1 LNGSSVFGRGETGVS
16 PRPQIDHIRK
26 PQLLRAAADV
36 IVERGLASTRIADV
50 AERAGTSPPAVLY
63 WFRSKDE
70 LLAEA
75 LTVDEE
81 RFYVE
86 MRERIH
92 LLERPRDQL
101 RFMIEASAEEYDW
114 TLWIELWVRALRDPA
129 ARQARQRLDNRWR
142 EEIAAVIRAGQGAGE
157 FGDADADGVALLLAS
172 LLDGLAVQTTLH
184 DPDVPRERMLCW
196 VLEMAESL
204 LDCELGAADYETA
217 AGDGSGAAKN
227 AVNEIV
233 PHLADTE
240 RRKGLE

>member
-1 LNGSSVFGRGETGVS
+1 MS
-16 PRPQIDHIRK
+16 PRPQIDHIRR

-50 AERAGTSPPAVLY
+50 AERAGTSAPAVLY

-81 RFYVE
+81 GFYTE
-86 MRERIH
+86 MRERVQ

-114 TLWIELWVRALRDPA
+114 TLWMELWARALRDPGSRK
-129 ARQARQRLDNRWR
+129 ARERLDNRWR
-142 EEIAAVIRAGQGAGE
+142 EEIADVIRAGQEADE
-157 FGDADADGVALLLAS
+157 FSDADADEVALLLCS

-184 DPDVPRERMLCW
+184 DPDVSRERMLRCA
-196 VLEMAESL
+196 LGTAESL
-204 LDCELGAADYETA
+204 LDCELGAAAYETA
-217 AGDGSGAAKN
+217 AGGAGKH
-227 AVNEIV
+227 AVREAE
-233 PHLADTE
+233 PQLAGTKP
-240 RRKGLE
+240 RREPK